1 MEKDPTYY
9 HDLTAKY
16 FAGELA
22 GEELSAL
29 SAWLSS
35 DAGNQKVFR
44 EYKKAWEAIEKS
56 KIEALDTDAEWAM
69 LKSKIPSQR
78 IEEKETKVIK
88 LDTETTTRRIFF
100 RQALRIA
107 AVLIVL
113 AGITF
118 VIINYLKQPP
128 SQKQFIAINEK
139 VEGKLPDGSTVT
151 LNAGST
157 LDYPEKFTGDERSVK
172 LTGEAFFD
180 VASDKSKPF
189 IVSANDIMV
198 EVVGTSFFVSAGSNG
213 DVEVIVKTGKV
224 AVYRTDN
231 PSEKKILEP
240 GDKAEFSSDN
250 KIISELKNEDDNFI
264 SWKTNVLT
272 FSDDSL
278 SDVVATLNKHYK
290 ANISITDDKLKGLKL
305 TGTYTDN
312 SLDQILTLI
321 ESTIK
326 IRVTK
331 KSAKQIEL
339 SGYDTK

>member
-9 HDLTAKY
+9 HDLIAKY

-29 SAWLSS
+29 SAWLKA
-35 DAGNQKVFR
+35 DAGNQKVFSD
-44 EYKKAWEAIEKS
+44 YKKTWEVVEKS
-56 KIEALDTDAEWAM
+56 KIEALDTDAEWTM
-69 LKSKIPSQR
+69 LKNKIPSAR
-78 IEEKETKVIK
+78 KEDKETKVIQ
-88 LDTETTTRRIFF
+88 LETETTTRRVFF
-100 RQALRIA
+100 RQAMRIA

-118 VIINYLKQPP
+118 VIINYLKQSPA
-128 SQKQFIAINEK
+128 QKQLVALNEK
-139 VEGKLPDGSTVT
+139 VEGKLPDGSIVT

-157 LDYPEKFTGDERSVK
+157 LDYPEKFTGDERSVR
-172 LTGEAFFD
+172 LTGEAFFE
-180 VASDKSKPF
+180 VAPDKSKPF
-189 IVSANDIMV
+189 IISANDIMV
-198 EVVGTSFFVSAGSNG
+198 EVVGTSFFVSANANG

-224 AVYRTDN
+224 AVYRKNN

-240 GDKAEFSSDN
+240 GDKAEFTSN
-250 KIISELKNEDDNFI
+250 EKKISESENQDENYL
-264 SWKTNVLT
+264 SWKTNMLT

-278 SDVVATLNKHYK
+278 SDVIATMNKHFK
-290 ANISITDDKLKGLKL
+290 ANITITDEKLKGIPL
-305 TGTYTDN
+305 TGSYTDKT
-312 SLDQILTLI
+312 LDQILSLI
-321 ESTIK
+321 ESSLK